1 MDYRLRAPW
10 GKEPRFTTV
19 PPAPRVVTRRTDI
32 EVLTQ
37 TYTPLH
43 TSTHHPGLPDT
54 PWYTDMG
61 GALTTTIRSTRDG

>member
-1 MDYRLRAPW
+1 MYCHRLQIASTMGEGTQVYRCDPSPW
-10 GKEPRFTTV
+10 RWT
-19 PPAPRVVTRRTDI
+19 

-43 TSTHHPGLPDT
+43 TSTLQHPGLPDT

-61 GALTTTIRSTRDG
+61 AALTTTIRSTRDG